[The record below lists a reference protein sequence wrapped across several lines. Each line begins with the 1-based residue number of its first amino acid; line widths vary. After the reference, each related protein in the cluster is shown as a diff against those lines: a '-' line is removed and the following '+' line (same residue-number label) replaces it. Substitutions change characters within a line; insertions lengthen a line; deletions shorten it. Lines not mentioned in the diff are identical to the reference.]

1 MLKKHIVLFE
11 TKDYEWISYSTTGAD
26 AKRMLNVNKN
36 YNIFYIFE
44 CDISIQYPYTMKL
57 KVPFYKYY
65 NCKIINKYKEE
76 IFNEDD
82 EYIIISYKDENDS
95 SICFNVAGN
104 PALASPGSAHPTTPT
119 VYKI

>member
-1 MLKKHIVLFE
+1 MIKKHIVLFE
-11 TKDYEWISYSTTGAD
+11 TKDYEWIAYSTTGAD
-26 AKRMLNVNKN
+26 AKRILNVNKN

-57 KVPFYKYY
+57 RAPFYKYY

-95 SICFNVAGN
+95 SICFDVFYYH
-104 PALASPGSAHPTTPT
+104 HP
-119 VYKI
+119 VL